1 MVFVT
6 SFINPCLPKS
16 DALPQGR
23 VLRLSSPCSATLSL
37 DCWLGAAAGR
47 QLPASIMTLWTW
59 ILMIT
64 KLSCVRARC
73 RQTYFVFSII
83 PVFDIIDG
91 QIDTFKLAWR
101 QSQTVLSGQFLT
113 IDRYEAKWAHISHPS
128 PWNASEPFL
137 GISRLWRTTCVLPVL
152 LAAAAAACD
161 LLCCVWWWWQ
171 KKPSFSITDANES
184 LWSFHNLGEDRKD
197 E

>member
-1 MVFVT
+1 M
-6 SFINPCLPKS
+6 
-16 DALPQGR
+16 
-23 VLRLSSPCSATLSL
+23 LRSRSSVATFFSCSATLSL

-47 QLPASIMTLWTW
+47 QQLPASIMTLWTR

-64 KLSCVRARC
+64 KLSCVRARS

-184 LWSFHNLGEDRKD
+184 LRSFHNLGEDRKD
-197 E
+197 EELATCWLIRKGS

>member
-1 MVFVT
+1 M
-6 SFINPCLPKS
+6 
-16 DALPQGR
+16 
-23 VLRLSSPCSATLSL
+23 LSSRSSVATFFSLQRNSFARLLIGCSCRETA
-37 DCWLGAAAGR
+37 
-47 QLPASIMTLWTW
+47 ASIMTLWTW

-64 KLSCVRARC
+64 KLSCVRARS
-73 RQTYFVFSII
+73 RQTYFVYSII

-91 QIDTFKLAWR
+91 QTDTFKLAWR

-171 KKPSFSITDANES
+171 KKPSFSITDANEY
-184 LWSFHNLGEDRKD
+184 LRSFHNHGEDQKELATGWLVRKD
-197 E
+197 S

>member
-1 MVFVT
+1 MLRSRSSVATFFSLQRN
-6 SFINPCLPKS
+6 SF
-16 DALPQGR
+16 A
-23 VLRLSSPCSATLSL
+23 RLLIGCSCTETA
-37 DCWLGAAAGR
+37 
-47 QLPASIMTLWTW
+47 ASIMTLWTR

-64 KLSCVRARC
+64 KLSSVRARC
-73 RQTYFVFSII
+73 RQSYFVFSII

-152 LAAAAAACD
+152 LAAAACD
-161 LLCCVWWWWQ
+161 LLCCVWWWQ
-171 KKPSFSITDANES
+171 KKPSFSIRDANES
-184 LWSFHNLGEDRKD
+184 WRSFHNLREDRKD